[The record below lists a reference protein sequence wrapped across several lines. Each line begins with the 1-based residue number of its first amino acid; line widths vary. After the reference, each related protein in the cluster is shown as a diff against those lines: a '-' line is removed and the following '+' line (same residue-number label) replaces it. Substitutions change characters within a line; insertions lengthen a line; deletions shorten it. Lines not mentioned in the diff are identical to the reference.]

1 MKGAIIFL
9 LAVALAIAGA
19 GWYHDNLETVKSKD
33 FKIEIA
39 KLKTELDSIKRNQDT
54 LKKDVREIKID
65 LDTVK
70 LGNELIFKT
79 MNENKGRSL
88 FDLF

>member
-1 MKGAIIFL
+1 MKGVIIFL
-9 LAVALAIAGA
+9 MVIALAIAGA
-19 GWYHDNLETVKSKD
+19 GWYHDSLETVKSKD

-39 KLKTELDSIKRNQDT
+39 KLKTELDSIKKNQDT

-70 LGNELIFKT
+70 IGNELIFKT
-79 MNENKGRSL
+79 MNENKGKSF